1 MDGGQTLA
9 FLCEAVCVFVGAV
22 HRFRLWGSVS
32 GKPGGEGKHISAE
45 GDSIPV
51 FLPCCIFPGSTGE
64 DHTLLSRPTEV
75 GQ

>member
-22 HRFRLWGSVS
+22 HKFRLWGSVS
-32 GKPGGEGKHISAE
+32 GKLGGEGKHISAE
-45 GDSIPV
+45 GDAIPV
-51 FLPCCIFPGSTGE
+51 FLLCSVFPGSTGE
-64 DHTLLSRPTEV
+64 DHTLLSRPTEI